1 MSSLIKNLHIQN
13 FKSVRDLSLECERIN
28 IFIGKPNAGKSNIL
42 EAISLLGAGYSEGR
56 FMEGFVRY
64 NALYQ
69 LFNNFDTRSAISI
82 VADEERAELEKIFK
96 TENFRLSIEPKK
108 NKKRTVDVSENDDF
122 NESFSEPPDPYE
134 EAMRDQ
140 EEAMR
145 DLYIEEHGDELSQ
158 HRKAT
163 IDIEGKVISQ
173 EAYGIS
179 PNPVKKY
186 EFKLQNG
193 RKGDYSFLTP
203 PHGGNFYNIL
213 RSHLELRE
221 EIQEFLK
228 PNGLE
233 LLLDEENKR
242 VSILQREAASVLSF
256 PLYLVP
262 DTFQRYIFHL
272 AAIMSNRDSVLLFEE
287 PEAHSYPPYVYQ
299 LAQHILDDEGGNQYF
314 ITTHN
319 PYFLLPIMQEGKD
332 VAVFVTWFKDYQTH
346 ARRLSEEELREALD
360 YGVDMFL
367 NLDNF
372 IPNEATSS

>member
-1 MSSLIKNLHIQN
+1 MSSLIKNLRIQN
-13 FKSVRDLSLECERIN
+13 FKSVRDLSLDCDRIN

-56 FMEGFVRY
+56 FMEGMVRY

-69 LFNNFDTRSAISI
+69 LFNNFDTRSPILI
-82 VADEERAELEKIFK
+82 VADEKCAGLERLYPEEIFQLSVEPAEERKRRKDAEGYDEPADYDEDIK
-96 TENFRLSIEPKK
+96 VEMEEYGAMHRYVSIQS
-108 NKKRTVDVSENDDF
+108 D
-122 NESFSEPPDPYE
+122 
-134 EAMRDQ
+134 
-140 EEAMR
+140 
-145 DLYIEEHGDELSQ
+145 
-158 HRKAT
+158 
-163 IDIEGKVISQ
+163 GKVIAQ
-173 EAYGIS
+173 KEYGFD
-179 PNPVKKY
+179 PEKAVKRY

-193 RKGDYSFLTP
+193 SKGDFSFLTP

-272 AAIMSNRDSVLLFEE
+272 AAIMSNRNSVLLFEE
-287 PEAHSYPPYVYQ
+287 PESHSYPPYVYQ
-299 LAQHILDDEGGNQYF
+299 LAQYILDDEGGNQFF

-346 ARRLSEEELREALD
+346 ARRLTEEELSEVLN
-360 YGVDMFL
+360 YGVDLFL
-367 NLDNF
+367 NLDHF
-372 IPNEATSS
+372 IPE